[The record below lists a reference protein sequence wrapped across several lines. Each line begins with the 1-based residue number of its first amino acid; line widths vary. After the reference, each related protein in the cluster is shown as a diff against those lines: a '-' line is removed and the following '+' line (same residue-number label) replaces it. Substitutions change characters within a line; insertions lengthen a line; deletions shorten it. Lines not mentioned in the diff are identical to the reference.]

1 MAECGQTILVTG
13 VEGMIGHA
21 VAAILRQ
28 KGCGVVGMD
37 RRIRDAAALG
47 VPVYEADLADAHAL
61 YGALAD
67 HPCRAI
73 IHCGAISGPM
83 LAPDNPALVFS
94 TNTQGTLNLLEAARR
109 LRMRRFVFASSLMAY
124 GGNDGS
130 PLHEDSPLLARDAYG
145 ASKIAAEAMVN
156 AYAGQYG
163 LEGVSARLAWVY
175 GPRRQTSCAL
185 RAMLRDALA
194 GRPTRLASGG
204 GAMRQYVG
212 VEDVASALVALLEAP
227 RLPRPAYNVAGGDY
241 RPFAEIVD
249 LVRGIMPGAAIEVG
263 DAVDPDDPPMGP
275 LSIEAIGNDIGWSPA
290 IALPDG
296 LVSYRNWLAHQEAP

>member
-83 LAPDNPALVFS
+83 LAPDNPAWCFRPTRRERSISSRRRGACSCGALSSPPPSWPMAAMTGRPCTRTARSWRATPTGRARLPRRQWS
-94 TNTQGTLNLLEAARR
+94 TPML
-109 LRMRRFVFASSLMAY
+109 
-124 GGNDGS
+124 GS
-130 PLHEDSPLLARDAYG
+130 TGWRA
-145 ASKIAAEAMVN
+145 
-156 AYAGQYG
+156 
-163 LEGVSARLAWVY
+163 SARLAWVY
-175 GPRRQTSCAL
+175 GPRRRPRAPCA
-185 RAMLRDALA
+185 
-194 GRPTRLASGG
+194 PCSGT
-204 GAMRQYVG
+204 
-212 VEDVASALVALLEAP
+212 P
-227 RLPRPAYNVAGGDY
+227 
-241 RPFAEIVD
+241 
-249 LVRGIMPGAAIEVG
+249 
-263 DAVDPDDPPMGP
+263 
-275 LSIEAIGNDIGWSPA
+275 
-290 IALPDG
+290 
-296 LVSYRNWLAHQEAP
+296 

>member
-13 VEGMIGHA
+13 VEGMIGNA

-28 KGCGVVGMD
+28 KGRGVVGMD

-61 YGALAD
+61 DGALAD

-83 LAPDNPALVFS
+83 LAPDNPAVVFS

-163 LEGVSARLAWVY
+163 LEGVSARLAWVTAR
-175 GPRRQTSCAL
+175 GVRPRAPCA
-185 RAMLRDALA
+185 
-194 GRPTRLASGG
+194 PCSGT
-204 GAMRQYVG
+204 
-212 VEDVASALVALLEAP
+212 P
-227 RLPRPAYNVAGGDY
+227 WPA
-241 RPFAEIVD
+241 
-249 LVRGIMPGAAIEVG
+249 VRRGSRPGAARSDNMSVSRTWRSRLSRFWKRPAFRVLPTMSQAAIT
-263 DAVDPDDPPMGP
+263 GP
-275 LSIEAIGNDIGWSPA
+275 SPKSSISSAELCPALRSRWGTPLIRTTRRWDLSPIHAIGNDIGWSSA